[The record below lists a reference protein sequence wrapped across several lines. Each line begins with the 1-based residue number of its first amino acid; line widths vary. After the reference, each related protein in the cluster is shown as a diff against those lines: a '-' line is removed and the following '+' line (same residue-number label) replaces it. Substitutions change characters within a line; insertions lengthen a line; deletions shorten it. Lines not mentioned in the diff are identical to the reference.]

1 MMFPILSTG
10 IVNSVFFGIN
20 GNVMRFIQLNRDNE
34 SRNGID
40 VRFCCDTE
48 HLDTYWHLDVF
59 MSACVGG
66 FFCSL
71 INIPSEVI
79 KTMLQA
85 SSNNFYSNSMI

>member
-1 MMFPILSTG
+1 MFPILSTG

-20 GNVMRFIQLNRDNE
+20 GNVMRFIQLNRSSE
-34 SRNGID
+34 SINDID
-40 VRFCCDTE
+40 VRFCCDSK
-48 HLDTYWHLDVF
+48 HLNPYWHLDVF

-66 FFCSL
+66 FFCTL

-85 SSNNFYSNSMI
+85 SSNYEYNNSMI